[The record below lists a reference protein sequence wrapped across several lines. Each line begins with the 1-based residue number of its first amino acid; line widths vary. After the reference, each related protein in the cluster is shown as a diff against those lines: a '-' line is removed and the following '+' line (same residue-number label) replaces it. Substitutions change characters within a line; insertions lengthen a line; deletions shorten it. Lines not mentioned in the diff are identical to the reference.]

1 MVMNRASAVL
11 LTLALLICCAAV
23 RAAENPVVGT
33 WRVVS
38 FGSEGLTWTLTVKE
52 QGGKLSGTLAG
63 SLGEFPLIDPKL
75 DGDKFTFKVSVD
87 DKIYSG
93 EGKISG
99 KSIEGAYK
107 GPDDEGTFKGDKQ
120 S

>member
-1 MVMNRASAVL
+1 MNRAFAVL
-11 LTLALLICCAAV
+11 LTLAVLVSCASV
-23 RAAENPVVGT
+23 RAAGNPVVGT

-52 QGGKLSGTLAG
+52 QDGKLSGTLAG
-63 SLGEFPLIDPKL
+63 GLGEFPLIEPKL
-75 DGDKFTFKVSVD
+75 DGDRFAFKVSVD
-87 DKIYSG
+87 DKIYSAQA
-93 EGKISG
+93 KISG

>member
-1 MVMNRASAVL
+1 MNRASAMLVA
-11 LTLALLICCAAV
+11 LALVLSCATV
-23 RAAENPVVGT
+23 RAAENPVVGA

-38 FGSEGLTWTLTVKE
+38 FGAEGLTWTLTVKE
-52 QGGKLSGTLAG
+52 QDGKLSGNLSG
-63 SLGEFPLIDPKL
+63 GMGEFPLIDPKL
-75 DGDKFTFKVSVD
+75 EGATFTFRVSVD

-99 KSIEGAYK
+99 KRIQGSYK

-120 S
+120 P

>member
-1 MVMNRASAVL
+1 MNRASAL
-11 LTLALLICCAAV
+11 LLALALLICCAPV
-23 RAAENPVVGT
+23 RAAENPVVGS

-38 FGSEGLTWTLTVKE
+38 FGAEGLTWTLTVK
-52 QGGKLSGTLAG
+52 QHDGKLSGTLKG
-63 SLGEFPLIDPKL
+63 DRGEFPLIDPKL
-75 DGDKFTFKVSVD
+75 DGNKFTFKVSVD
-87 DKIYSG
+87 DKIYSA

-99 KSIEGAYK
+99 KSVEGVYK

>member
-1 MVMNRASAVL
+1 MVMHRAFAVL
-11 LTLALLICCAAV
+11 STLALLMCCVSV

-38 FGSEGLTWTLTVKE
+38 FGAEGMTWTLTVKE

-63 SLGEFPLIDPKL
+63 SLGEFPLMDPKL
-75 DGDKFTFKVSVD
+75 DGDKFSFKISMD
-87 DKIYSG
+87 EKIYTA

-99 KSIEGAYK
+99 KSMEGSYK
-107 GPDDEGTFKGDKQ
+107 GPDDEGTFKGEKQ